1 MNAECDLVKLRE
13 EIVRLR
19 IELDKVRKEVSI
31 PKMKIRKGIT
41 KAIEQLEL
49 LIDDLNE
56 IVI

>member
-1 MNAECDLVKLRE
+1 MNSECDLVKLRE

-19 IELDKVRKEVSI
+19 IELVKVRKEVSI

-49 LIDDLNE
+49 LIADLNE